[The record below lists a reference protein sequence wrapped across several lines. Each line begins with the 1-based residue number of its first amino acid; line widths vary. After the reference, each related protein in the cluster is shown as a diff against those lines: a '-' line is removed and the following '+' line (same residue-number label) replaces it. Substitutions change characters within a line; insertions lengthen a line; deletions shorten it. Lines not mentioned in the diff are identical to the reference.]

1 MNIIVVG
8 LTLRDRT
15 SNGTGK
21 LRAGYFAWRY
31 GVRSYVGCVASV
43 GGGSGAA
50 VDRTGKLRVGD
61 FAWRCGVRSYVGC
74 VGGGNG
80 AAVDGSNEWCVGGV
94 ASVGGGKGAVV

>member
-15 SNGTGK
+15 SNGSGK
-21 LRAGYFAWRY
+21 LRVGDFAWRC

-43 GGGSGAA
+43 GCGSGAA

-74 VGGGNG
+74 VASVRGGS
-80 AAVDGSNEWCVGGV
+80 AAVV
-94 ASVGGGKGAVV
+94 

>member
-1 MNIIVVG
+1 MNIVVVG

-21 LRAGYFAWRY
+21 LRVGDFAWRC
-31 GVRSYVGCVASV
+31 GVRSYVGDVASV

-61 FAWRCGVRSYVGC
+61 FDWCGCVRSYVGC
-74 VGGGNG
+74 V
-80 AAVDGSNEWCVGGV
+80 
-94 ASVGGGKGAVV
+94 ASVGCSNGAVV

>member
-15 SNGTGK
+15 SNGSGK
-21 LRAGYFAWRY
+21 LRVGDFAWRC

-43 GGGSGAA
+43 GCGSGAA

-74 VGGGNG
+74 V
-80 AAVDGSNEWCVGGV
+80 
-94 ASVGGGKGAVV
+94 ASVGGGSGAVV